1 MNKKFKYL
9 LLFLTCFILW
19 IIATPTKVS
28 ADIKGIAVTPLV
40 TDSDIT
46 DRFQII
52 SKGGETRTLKVSIS
66 NFNSGSIDLVV
77 APTNATTSS
86 DGKLVFTDV
95 VKKGDYGLQD
105 SFASMTKTKK
115 VTIKSNQT
123 KDLDF
128 KVKLPDHKI
137 NGLIIGGFN
146 VYENTSNY
154 NGNANVP
161 VWITGDNKAVG
172 GILKAYNL
180 TLGVQN
186 YQPHV
191 YVNLQ
196 NDQPGLMKNV
206 VVHMTIKRQSWLD
219 RFNLGPKKM
228 VADLRYP
235 KIAPNS
241 KVPIDFNQN
250 QTPIAPGTYKMK
262 GVARS
267 GKTVW
272 NFHKT
277 YKISQSDANKINSKS
292 RNLIYDKTLTYILI
306 SGVLVTLIA
315 FIFWG
320 IWHQN
325 RS

>member
-1 MNKKFKYL
+1 MTKKLKYI
-9 LLFLTCFILW
+9 LLFLTFFILGV
-19 IIATPTKVS
+19 IITPTRVN
-28 ADIKGIAVTPLV
+28 ADIKGIAVTPLI

-52 SKGGETRTLKVSIS
+52 SKGSEVRKIKISIS
-66 NFNSGSIDLVV
+66 NFNSGTTDLKIT
-77 APTNATTSS
+77 PTNATTSA
-86 DGKLVFTDV
+86 DGKIIFTDI
-95 VKKGDYGLQD
+95 VKKGDYGLQN
-105 SFASMTKTKK
+105 SFAKMTKEKSIK
-115 VTIKSNQT
+115 IKSNQT
-123 KDLDF
+123 KDIEF
-128 KVKLPDHKI
+128 SIKLPSHKI
-137 NGLIIGGFN
+137 KGLVIGGFN
-146 VYENTSNY
+146 IYEQNNY
-154 NGNANVP
+154 NSGSANVP

-172 GILKAYNL
+172 GILKTDNL
-180 TLGVQN
+180 TLGVEN
-186 YQPHV
+186 YQPHI

-206 VVHMTIKRQSWLD
+206 IVHMTVKRQSWLD

-228 VADLRYP
+228 IADLRYP

-241 KVPIDFNQN
+241 KVPVDFNQN
-250 QTPIAPGTYKMK
+250 QTPIAPGTYKVS

-306 SGVLVTLIA
+306 SGVLVTLIV

-320 IWHQN
+320 IWYQN